1 MWVKGDL
8 HVHSH
13 CCGDGT
19 LPVEEIVERAREFCD
34 YIAISGHCRS
44 TEFWRI
50 EKQHA
55 EIVEARKKFDMPIFC
70 TAETEFPIPRHVM
83 LITTPDDRELE
94 LQRAVCDK
102 FCRFKGVEGIDA
114 AMEELRF
121 IEENWKDNCFM
132 IFNHPN
138 SPDVPGDVLKRLATS
153 PVFKALACVDRG
165 ERRAPQTWDIG
176 AEWDQLLSMG
186 FRISTRC
193 GSDFHGHF
201 TNGGHA
207 YLPGEFVQDC
217 LWVEKNDYK
226 SIFNAYKNGNF
237 YTMCGNLIDDP
248 TFAVTGE
255 AGARKVHLAFDLKGE
270 MEKVEVVS
278 EGKVVAEFTDF
289 TDRFDQT
296 FSVPDGKYYRV
307 RGTGKMQKRWY
318 TEGEFEPIFQLNPIY
333 FQV

>member
-19 LPVEEIVERAREFCD
+19 LPVDEIVDRAREFCD
-34 YIAISGHCRS
+34 FIAISGHCR
-44 TEFWRI
+44 TPDFWRI

-55 EIVEARKKFDMPIFC
+55 EIVEARKKFDLPIFC
-70 TAETEFPIPRHVM
+70 TAEIEFPVPRHVM
-83 LITTPDDRELE
+83 RITTPDDRELE
-94 LQRAVCDK
+94 LQHSLYEK

-114 AMEELRF
+114 AVEELRF
-121 IEENWKDNCFM
+121 VEENWHGNCFM

-138 SPDVPGDVLKRLATS
+138 SPDGPEEALIRLAAS
-153 PVFKALACVDRG
+153 PVFKVLACMDRG

-176 AEWDQLLSMG
+176 AEWDKLLSMG

-193 GSDFHGHF
+193 GSDFHAHF
-201 TNGGHA
+201 TDGGHD

-217 LWVEKNDYK
+217 LRVERNDYR
-226 SIFNAYKNGNF
+226 SVFDAYKNGEF
-237 YTMCGNLIDDP
+237 YTMCGDLIADP
-248 TFAVTGE
+248 EFSVSDESGV
-255 AGARKVHLAFDLKGE
+255 RRMHLAFDLKGE

-278 EGKVVAEFTDF
+278 EGKAVAAFTDF
-289 TDRFDQT
+289 SDRFDRT

-307 RGTGKMQKRWY
+307 RGTGKMRKRKY
-318 TEGEFEPIFQLNPIY
+318 AEGEFQPMFQLNPIY
-333 FQV
+333 F